1 MAMQVLKS
9 VHGIAAR
16 QSEPMVGREA
26 EMVRNAAGGYV
37 FPVTDWTRLERFLI
51 LGSDAGTYYA
61 GARALTLDNA
71 AAVRRCLAADGPRT
85 VRTLVDVSL
94 RGRAPKNDPA
104 LFALAMAA
112 SFGGEETRR
121 AAAAALPRV
130 ARTGTHLLHFVSFV
144 NDMRGWGRSLKRAV
158 GRWYTDQE
166 IDRLTHQVLKY
177 RQRDGWSHR
186 DVLRLTHPKVPAGGR
201 LSHLLQW
208 VTHPDTAEVDAER
221 LPQVDAYRRLQRAE
235 TAAEATALLK
245 AHARALSREMVPT
258 DHLGDPTVWRAL
270 LPNLPL
276 TALVRNLPVLTR
288 LEVVRPLA
296 DETRAVAARL
306 TDGEA
311 LRQARVHPLP
321 LLVAL
326 RTYSQGR
333 SERGSS
339 TWTPTPE
346 VVDALQ
352 RACVLAFDQL
362 EPIRQRVYLAVDVSG
377 SMGWAHVAGLSN
389 LTAREAAAAMA
400 TVIARQAERHVIK
413 GFSADRTAGWSF
425 ADTRM
430 HPLPIT
436 RSSTLSDAV
445 RVTSD
450 LPFGATD
457 CALPMLDALEQAIE
471 ADAFIVLTDNETW
484 AGDVHP
490 SEALRRYRRKTG
502 IPAKLVVAAMTA
514 TECSIADPED
524 DGMLDVVGF
533 DTAAPNVIQD
543 FLGRAA
549 A

>member
-1 MAMQVLKS
+1 MQVLKS
-9 VHGIAAR
+9 VHGAPAP

-61 GARALTLDNA
+61 GARALTVENA
-71 AAVRRCLAADGPRT
+71 AAVRRCLAEDGPRT
-85 VRTLVDVSL
+85 VRTLVNVSTG
-94 RGRAPKNDPA
+94 GRAPKNDPA

-112 SFGGEETRR
+112 AFGDPETRR
-121 AAAAALPRV
+121 AAGDALPRV

-158 GRWYTDQE
+158 GRWYTEQE

-186 DVLRLTHPKVPAGGR
+186 DVLRLTHPKAAAGGR
-201 LSHLLQW
+201 LSALLQW
-208 VTHPDTAEVDAER
+208 VTHPDTAEIDDER
-221 LPQVDAYRRLQRAE
+221 LPQVVAFRRLQRAE
-235 TAAEATALLK
+235 TAAEAAGLLK

-258 DHLGDPTVWRAL
+258 DYLGDKAVWQAL
-270 LPNLPL
+270 LSNLPL
-276 TALVRNLPVLTR
+276 TALVRNLPTLAR
-288 LEVVRPLA
+288 LDIVRPLA
-296 DETRAVAARL
+296 DETRAVTARL

-311 LRQARVHPLP
+311 LRGARVHPLS

-326 RTYSQGR
+326 RTYGQGR

-339 TWTPTPE
+339 TWTSTPE
-346 VVDALQ
+346 VVAALE
-352 RACVLAFDQL
+352 RASVLAFEQL

-377 SMGWAHVAGLSN
+377 SMGWAHVGGLSN

-400 TVIARQAERHVIK
+400 TVIARQAARHVIK
-413 GFSADRTAGWSF
+413 GFTARRTEGYWARG
-425 ADTRM
+425 ARM
-430 HPLPIT
+430 EPLPIT
-436 RSSTLSDAV
+436 RSSTLSEAV

-457 CALPMLDALEQAIE
+457 CALPMLDALEQGIA

-524 DGMLDVVGF
+524 AGMLDVVGF

-543 FLGRAA
+543 FLGRDAA
-549 A
+549 